1 MSSELSQMPSFLWL
15 RTISGSILKDGGG
28 YIRDQAGQ
36 VIQGRQGNPPPRC
49 HLRVHVSLEHHVFPP
64 PPSLQERS
72 LEDDRYLLSGQ
83 FVL

>member
-15 RTISGSILKDGGG
+15 RTISGSILKDSSG

-36 VIQGRQGNPPPRC
+36 VIQGRQGNPPPR
-49 HLRVHVSLEHHVFPP
+49 VHVSLEHHMFAP

-83 FVL
+83 SGL